1 MIKENEVLFDL
12 CCEEYLKVNRIIEN
26 DVFVTYDNGLEI
38 VFNLDRANKAI
49 LDGILIK
56 PKGMY

>member
-12 CCEEYLKVNRIIEN
+12 CCEEYLKVDRIIEN

>member
-12 CCEEYLKVNRIIEN
+12 CCEEYLKVDRIIEN
-26 DVFVTYDNGLEI
+26 EVFVTYDNGLEI